1 MSEESFFIVP
11 RVFQLELKII
21 KRDRGKIIEKLGF
34 DEKLFETRNKI
45 ASIPYSSW
53 LSIRKGVNGLELPF
67 DNTKINKPV
76 SRSFF
81 KLLEIIK
88 DNDISIEGDTLH
100 LAESPGGFIEATKY
114 IKTKRRNN
122 VDNFYTFSLI
132 DKKAPTYNKVLC
144 KSPDIKILSNFKNRG
159 DLYSNTNVKYL
170 TNTLSIKN
178 IHFITNDGGIDEL
191 EAFDSKEQLHHRLI
205 FNQILT
211 SICVLKNG
219 GCMVLKVFD
228 IFTELTFD
236 FIYLLSYLFGEVK
249 ICKPATSRPTNSEK
263 YIVCKYYD
271 KRLLTL
277 ELKEKL
283 MNICLNNVE
292 SISSF
297 VDKKNVS
304 VEFVQ
309 NIKNINQYFTKYQIY
324 HINNIIQIYE
334 LNLTISDKQESLK
347 SWVDRY
353 Y

>member
-1 MSEESFFIVP
+1 MSEDNSFILP
-11 RVFQLELKII
+11 KVFQLELKIV
-21 KRDRGKIIEKLGF
+21 KKDRGKRVKKLGF
-34 DEKLFETRNKI
+34 DEILSKTRNKI
-45 ASIPYSSW
+45 ETIPYSSW
-53 LSIRKGVNGLELPF
+53 ISIRKEVNGLELPF
-67 DNTKINKPV
+67 DSSKIDKPV

-88 DNDISIEGDTLH
+88 DNNISLEGDTLH

-114 IKTKRRNN
+114 IKTKRKNTR
-122 VDNFYTFSLI
+122 DIFYTFSLI
-132 DKKAPTYNKVLC
+132 DKKAPTYNKILC
-144 KSPDIKILSNFKNRG
+144 KSPDIKILSDFKNKG
-159 DLYSNTNVKYL
+159 DLYSTLNIKYL
-170 TNTLSIKN
+170 TNVLNTKN

-211 SICVLKNG
+211 SICILKNG

-249 ICKPATSRPTNSEK
+249 ICKPSTSRPTNSEK
-263 YIVCKYYD
+263 YIVCKYYN
-271 KRLLTL
+271 RNLFTI
-277 ELKEKL
+277 ELKENL
-283 MNICLNNVE
+283 MNICLNNIE

-297 VDKKNVS
+297 VDKKYVQE
-304 VEFVQ
+304 EFVQ

-334 LNLTISDKQESLK
+334 LNLTISDKKECLK
-347 SWVDRY
+347 SWVDKY